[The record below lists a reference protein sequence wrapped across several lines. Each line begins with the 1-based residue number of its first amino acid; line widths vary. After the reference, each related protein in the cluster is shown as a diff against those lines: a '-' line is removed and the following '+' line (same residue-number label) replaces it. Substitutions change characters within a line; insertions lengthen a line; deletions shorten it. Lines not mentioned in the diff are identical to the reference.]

1 MTAALLREPR
11 PERGAEGIEASEPDR
26 LVRDERLRLAREL
39 HDIVSFGFATIAMHA
54 GIAAHMAESKPEQ
67 AVEALKAIRTASR
80 DVLDDVRA
88 VLGQLRDDEDAFEP
102 ARGIGSLE
110 RLAQSTSSAGV
121 RTSVPVFGQQ
131 RPLPVVVD
139 QTVYR
144 IVQEALANV
153 LRHAPGASATV
164 TVIYEPRLPGRR
176 RSRTTA
182 AQRSADPDA
191 TKGSGYGIVGM
202 RERALGLGGAL
213 DAAPKPGG
221 GFRVLATLP
230 FRTRQ

>member
-1 MTAALLREPR
+1 LVTAALLRESQ
-11 PERGAEGIEASEPDR
+11 PERSAGGLVASERDR
-26 LVRDERLRLAREL
+26 LVRDERRRIAREL

-54 GIAAHMAESKPEQ
+54 GIAAHMAEARPEQ

-121 RTSVPVFGQQ
+121 RTSVQVVGQP

-139 QTVYR
+139 QSVYR
-144 IVQEALANV
+144 IIQEALANV
-153 LRHAPGASATV
+153 LRHSPGASASV
-164 TVIYEPRLPGRR
+164 TVVYEQRCLVVTVEDDGAASCPYP
-176 RSRTTA
+176 TT
-182 AQRSADPDA
+182 
-191 TKGSGYGIVGM
+191 TGCGYGIVGM
-202 RERALGLGGAL
+202 RERALALGGAL
-213 DAAPKPGG
+213 DAAPRPGG

-230 FRTRQ
+230 FRTRP

>member
-1 MTAALLREPR
+1 LVTASLLREAP
-11 PERGAEGIEASEPDR
+11 PARGADGIEANEPDR
-26 LVRDERLRLAREL
+26 LVRDERRRIAREL

-54 GIAAHMAESKPEQ
+54 GIAAHMAEAKPEQ
-67 AVEALKAIRTASR
+67 AVEALKAIRTASS

-88 VLGQLRDDEDAFEP
+88 VLGQLRDDDDAFEP

-121 RTSVPVFGQQ
+121 RTTVKVVGQQ

-144 IVQEALANV
+144 IIQEALANV
-153 LRHAPGASATV
+153 LRHSPGASASV
-164 TVIYEPRLPGRR
+164 TVVYEQRCLVVTVEDDGAASSPYP
-176 RSRTTA
+176 TTN
-182 AQRSADPDA
+182 
-191 TKGSGYGIVGM
+191 GSGYGIVGM
-202 RERALGLGGAL
+202 RERAVSLGGAL
-213 DAAPKPGG
+213 DAGPLPGG